1 MAGQNLI
8 LNILAKDKTKQAFS
22 GIQAGLTRL
31 RSTIFSVQS
40 ALLGIGAGVAIKSFV
55 DVGRQVEEL
64 GIRFNFL
71 FGSVSEGSK
80 AFNTLVNY
88 AARVPFSLEEIST
101 ASGNL
106 AVVSKDAKE
115 LENNLKIVGNV
126 AAVTGLDFRTTA
138 EQIQRS
144 FAGGIAS
151 ADIFRERGVRAL
163 LGFKAGV
170 NVTAEETAKR
180 FNEVFGEGG
189 RFGKATEVFATT
201 FTGTLSMLQD
211 KLFKFRL
218 ETSRAGFFD
227 FLKGG
232 LIVINKRIEENG
244 EALSKFSEKLGLFF
258 VNAIK
263 NIVKSGVV
271 VISTLK
277 PIFQF
282 MLAGMKGVLDVI
294 GILPPIVKEL
304 GILGFFMLGTKGK
317 LLTITIGYIIKKIQE
332 LLKYF
337 GVLGDSSGETAD
349 NLSEVDLKLQAID
362 KTFADIEK
370 EALSVNEAMTEMFTE
385 IEKANKEAEAMKENF
400 SPLRQQIIDL
410 NMKALQKSV
419 DLSRQFFEVVDMGI
433 KGTADGIAKAIVLG
447 ENLKASF
454 ANLANQ
460 ILIKV
465 ISALVEVALQIAFQV
480 ALENTTIVALI
491 QKLGLEKLITDEKK
505 KQNVLSKTSSGK
517 GFFGSILSIFGGGG
531 GNGLFQGGVGGARAS
546 GGTVSKGQAYLVGE
560 RGAELFIPNQSGQIT
575 QASRGTGGGAVSV
588 NFNINTLDARGFDEL
603 LVRNRGTITQI
614 INSAVNERGAKS
626 LI

>member
-244 EALSKFSEKLGLFF
+244 ETLSKFSEKLGLFF

-317 LLTITIGYIIKKIQE
+317 LLTITIGYIIKKIQD

-349 NLSEVDLKLQAID
+349 NLSEMDLKLQAID

-370 EALSVNEAMTEMFTE
+370 EALSVNEAMTEMFIE

-465 ISALVEVALQIAFQV
+465 IAALVEVALQIAFQV
-480 ALENTTIVALI
+480 ALENATIVALI
-491 QKLGLEKLITDEKK
+491 QKLGLEKLLTAEKQKQTEEQK
-505 KQNVLSKTSSGK
+505 KQNKAQGTAMLMSGNPL
-517 GFFGSILSIFGGGG
+517 GFLGFMAK
-531 GNGLFQGGVGGARAS
+531 GGA
-546 GGTVSKGQAYLVGE
+546 VEKGKPYIVGE
-560 RGAELFIPNQSGQIT
+560 QGAELFIPNQSGQIT

-614 INSAVNERGAKS
+614 INSAVNERGSKN

>member
-465 ISALVEVALQIAFQV
+465 IAALVEVALQIAFQV
-480 ALENTTIVALI
+480 ALENATIVALI
-491 QKLGLEKLITDEKK
+491 QKLGLEKLLTAEKK
-505 KQNVLSKTSSGK
+505 KQTEEQEKQNKAQGTAMLMSGNPLGFLGFMAK
-517 GFFGSILSIFGGGG
+517 GGS
-531 GNGLFQGGVGGARAS
+531 
-546 GGTVSKGQAYLVGE
+546 VSKGEPMIVGE
-560 RGAELFIPNQSGQIT
+560 QGAELFIPNSSGQIT
-575 QASRGTGGGAVSV
+575 QAARGTGGGAVSV

-614 INSAVNERGAKS
+614 INSAVNERGSKN

>member
-244 EALSKFSEKLGLFF
+244 ETLSKFSEKLGLFF

-317 LLTITIGYIIKKIQE
+317 LLTITIGYIIKKIQD

-349 NLSEVDLKLQAID
+349 NLSEMDLKLQAID

-370 EALSVNEAMTEMFTE
+370 EALSVNEAMTEMFIE

-447 ENLKASF
+447 ENLKVSF

-465 ISALVEVALQIAFQV
+465 IAALVEVALQIAFQV
-480 ALENTTIVALI
+480 ALENATIVALI
-491 QKLGLEKLITDEKK
+491 QKLGLEKLLTAEKK
-505 KQNVLSKTSSGK
+505 KQTEEQQKQNKAQGTAMLMSGNPL
-517 GFFGSILSIFGGGG
+517 GFLGFMAK
-531 GNGLFQGGVGGARAS
+531 GGA
-546 GGTVSKGQAYLVGE
+546 VEKGKPYIVGE
-560 RGAELFIPNQSGQIT
+560 QGAELFIPNQSGQIT

-614 INSAVNERGAKS
+614 INSAVNERGSKN

>member
-244 EALSKFSEKLGLFF
+244 ETLSKFSEKLGLFF

-317 LLTITIGYIIKKIQE
+317 LLTITIGYIIKKIQD

-349 NLSEVDLKLQAID
+349 NLSEMDLKLQAID

-465 ISALVEVALQIAFQV
+465 IAALVEVALQIAFQV
-480 ALENTTIVALI
+480 ALENATIVALI
-491 QKLGLEKLITDEKK
+491 QKLGLEKLLTAEKQKQTEEQK
-505 KQNVLSKTSSGK
+505 KQNKAQGTAMLMSGNPL
-517 GFFGSILSIFGGGG
+517 GFLGFMAK
-531 GNGLFQGGVGGARAS
+531 GGA
-546 GGTVSKGQAYLVGE
+546 VEKGKPYIVGE
-560 RGAELFIPNQSGQIT
+560 QGAELFIPNQSGQIT
-575 QASRGTGGGAVSV
+575 QSSRGTGGGAVSV

-614 INSAVNERGAKS
+614 INSAVNERGSKN

>member
-244 EALSKFSEKLGLFF
+244 ETLSKFSEKLGLFF

-317 LLTITIGYIIKKIQE
+317 LLTITIGYIIKKIQD

-349 NLSEVDLKLQAID
+349 NLSEMDLKLQAID

-370 EALSVNEAMTEMFTE
+370 EALSVNEAMTEMFIE

-447 ENLKASF
+447 ENLKVSF

-465 ISALVEVALQIAFQV
+465 IAALVEVALQIAFQV
-480 ALENTTIVALI
+480 ALENATIVALI
-491 QKLGLEKLITDEKK
+491 QKLGLEKLLTAEKQKQTEEQK
-505 KQNVLSKTSSGK
+505 KQNKAQGTAMLMSGNPLGFLGFMAKGAIYCWRTRCRIIYTKSIRSNYTSLKRYRQWS
-517 GFFGSILSIFGGGG
+517 SIS
-531 GNGLFQGGVGGARAS
+531 
-546 GGTVSKGQAYLVGE
+546 
-560 RGAELFIPNQSGQIT
+560 
-575 QASRGTGGGAVSV
+575 
-588 NFNINTLDARGFDEL
+588 
-603 LVRNRGTITQI
+603 
-614 INSAVNERGAKS
+614 
-626 LI
+626 

>member
-244 EALSKFSEKLGLFF
+244 ETLSKFSEKLGLFF

-317 LLTITIGYIIKKIQE
+317 LLTITIGYIIKKIQD

-349 NLSEVDLKLQAID
+349 NLSEMDLKLQAID

-370 EALSVNEAMTEMFTE
+370 EALSVNEAMTEMFIE

-447 ENLKASF
+447 ENLKVSF

-465 ISALVEVALQIAFQV
+465 IAALVEVALQIAFQV
-480 ALENTTIVALI
+480 ALENATIVALI
-491 QKLGLEKLITDEKK
+491 QKLGLEKLLTAEKQKQTEEQK
-505 KQNVLSKTSSGK
+505 KQNKAQGTAMLMSGNPL
-517 GFFGSILSIFGGGG
+517 GFLGFMAK
-531 GNGLFQGGVGGARAS
+531 GGA
-546 GGTVSKGQAYLVGE
+546 VEKGKPYIVGE
-560 RGAELFIPNQSGQIT
+560 QGAELFIPNQSGQIT

-614 INSAVNERGAKS
+614 INSAVNERGSKN

>member
-460 ILIKV
+460 ILIK
-465 ISALVEVALQIAFQV
+465 IIAALVEASLQMALQV
-480 ALENTTIVALI
+480 ALKNATIASLI
-491 QKLGLEKLITDEKK
+491 QELGLEKLLTAEKK
-505 KQNVLSKTSSGK
+505 KQREEEEKKNKAQGAALLMSGNPLGFLGFMAK
-517 GFFGSILSIFGGGG
+517 GGS
-531 GNGLFQGGVGGARAS
+531 
-546 GGTVSKGQAYLVGE
+546 VSKGEPMIVGE
-560 RGAELFIPNQSGQIT
+560 QGAELFIPNSSGQIT
-575 QASRGTGGGAVSV
+575 QAARGTGGGAVSV

-614 INSAVNERGAKS
+614 INSAVNERGNKS

>member
-170 NVTAEETAKR
+170 NVTAEETVKR

-271 VISTLK
+271 VIGTLK

-294 GILPPIVKEL
+294 GILPPIVKEF
-304 GILGFFMLGTKGK
+304 GIIGFFMLGTKGK

-337 GVLGDSSGETAD
+337 GVLGDSSGKTAD
-349 NLSEVDLKLQAID
+349 NLSEMDLKLQAID
-362 KTFADIEK
+362 NTFADVEK
-370 EALSVNEAMTEMFTE
+370 EALSVNDAVRDILTEM
-385 IEKANKEAEAMKENF
+385 EKANKEAEAMKDNF
-400 SPLRQQIIDL
+400 TPLRQQIIDL
-410 NMKALQKSV
+410 NMNALKKSV
-419 DLSRQFFEVVDMGI
+419 DLARQFFEVMDMGI

-460 ILIKV
+460 ILIK
-465 ISALVEVALQIAFQV
+465 IIAALVEASLQMALQV
-480 ALENTTIVALI
+480 ALKNSTIAALI
-491 QKLGLEKLITDEKK
+491 QELGLEKLLTAEKK
-505 KQNVLSKTSSGK
+505 KQREEEEKKNKAQGAALLMSGNPLGFLGFMAK
-517 GFFGSILSIFGGGG
+517 GGS
-531 GNGLFQGGVGGARAS
+531 
-546 GGTVSKGQAYLVGE
+546 VSKGEPMIVGE
-560 RGAELFIPNQSGQIT
+560 QGAELFIPNSSGQIT
-575 QASRGTGGGAVSV
+575 QAARGTGGGAVSV

-614 INSAVNERGAKS
+614 INNAVNERGSKN

>member
-244 EALSKFSEKLGLFF
+244 ETLSKFSEKLGLFF

-317 LLTITIGYIIKKIQE
+317 LLTITIGYIIKKIQD

-349 NLSEVDLKLQAID
+349 NLSEMDLKLQAID

-370 EALSVNEAMTEMFTE
+370 EALSVNEAMTEMFIE

-447 ENLKASF
+447 ENLKVSF

-465 ISALVEVALQIAFQV
+465 IAALVEVALQIAFQV
-480 ALENTTIVALI
+480 ALENATIVALI
-491 QKLGLEKLITDEKK
+491 QKLGLEKLLTAEKQKQTEEQK
-505 KQNVLSKTSSGK
+505 KQNKAQGTAMLMSGNPL
-517 GFFGSILSIFGGGG
+517 GFLGFMAK
-531 GNGLFQGGVGGARAS
+531 GGA
-546 GGTVSKGQAYLVGE
+546 VEKGKPYIVGE
-560 RGAELFIPNQSGQIT
+560 QGAELFIPNQSGQIT
-575 QASRGTGGGAVSV
+575 QSSRGTGGGAVSV

-614 INSAVNERGAKS
+614 INSAVNERGSKN

>member
-170 NVTAEETAKR
+170 NVTAEETVKR

-271 VISTLK
+271 VIGTLK

-294 GILPPIVKEL
+294 GILPPIVKEF
-304 GILGFFMLGTKGK
+304 GIIGFFMLGTKGK

-337 GVLGDSSGETAD
+337 GVLGDSSGKTAD
-349 NLSEVDLKLQAID
+349 NLSEMDLKLQAID
-362 KTFADIEK
+362 NTFADVEK
-370 EALSVNEAMTEMFTE
+370 EALSVNDAVRDILTEM
-385 IEKANKEAEAMKENF
+385 EKANKEAEAMKDNF
-400 SPLRQQIIDL
+400 TPLRQQIIDL
-410 NMKALQKSV
+410 NMNALKKSV
-419 DLSRQFFEVVDMGI
+419 DLARQFFEVMDMGI

-460 ILIKV
+460 ILIK
-465 ISALVEVALQIAFQV
+465 IIAALVEASLQMALQV
-480 ALENTTIVALI
+480 ALKNSTIAALI
-491 QKLGLEKLITDEKK
+491 QELGLEKLLTAEKK
-505 KQNVLSKTSSGK
+505 KQREEEEKKNKAQGAALLMSGNPLGFLGFMAK
-517 GFFGSILSIFGGGG
+517 GGS
-531 GNGLFQGGVGGARAS
+531 
-546 GGTVSKGQAYLVGE
+546 VSKGEPMIVGE
-560 RGAELFIPNQSGQIT
+560 QGAELFIPNSSGQIT
-575 QASRGTGGGAVSV
+575 QAARGTGGGAVSV

-603 LVRNRGTITQI
+603 LLRNRGTITQI
-614 INSAVNERGAKS
+614 INNAVNERGSKN

>member
-40 ALLGIGAGVAIKSFV
+40 ALLGIGAGLAIKSFV

-88 AARVPFSLEEIST
+88 AAKVPFSLEEIST

-170 NVTAEETAKR
+170 NVTAEETVKR

-294 GILPPIVKEL
+294 GILPPIVKEF
-304 GILGFFMLGTKGK
+304 GIIGFFMLGTKGK

-337 GVLGDSSGETAD
+337 GVLGDSSGKTAD
-349 NLSEVDLKLQAID
+349 NLSEMDLKLQAID
-362 KTFADIEK
+362 NTFADVEK
-370 EALSVNEAMTEMFTE
+370 EALSVNDAVRDILTEM
-385 IEKANKEAEAMKENF
+385 EKANKEAEAMKENF

-410 NMKALQKSV
+410 NMKALKKSV
-419 DLSRQFFEVVDMGI
+419 DLATQFFEVMDMGI

-460 ILIKV
+460 ILIK
-465 ISALVEVALQIAFQV
+465 IIAALVEASLQMALQV
-480 ALENTTIVALI
+480 ALKNATIAALI
-491 QKLGLEKLITDEKK
+491 QELGLEKLLTAEKK
-505 KQNVLSKTSSGK
+505 KQREEEEKKNKAQGAALLMSGNPLGFLGFMAK
-517 GFFGSILSIFGGGG
+517 GGS
-531 GNGLFQGGVGGARAS
+531 
-546 GGTVSKGQAYLVGE
+546 VSKGEPMIVGE
-560 RGAELFIPNQSGQIT
+560 QGAELFIPNSSGQIT
-575 QASRGTGGGAVSV
+575 QAARGTGGGAVSV

-603 LVRNRGTITQI
+603 LLRNRGTITQI
-614 INSAVNERGAKS
+614 INNAVNERGSKN

>member
-1 MAGQNLI
+1 MLQQ
-8 LNILAKDKTKQAFS
+8 KKQ
-22 GIQAGLTRL
+22 Q
-31 RSTIFSVQS
+31 
-40 ALLGIGAGVAIKSFV
+40 
-55 DVGRQVEEL
+55 
-64 GIRFNFL
+64 
-71 FGSVSEGSK
+71 
-80 AFNTLVNY
+80 
-88 AARVPFSLEEIST
+88 
-101 ASGNL
+101 
-106 AVVSKDAKE
+106 
-115 LENNLKIVGNV
+115 
-126 AAVTGLDFRTTA
+126 
-138 EQIQRS
+138 
-144 FAGGIAS
+144 
-151 ADIFRERGVRAL
+151 
-163 LGFKAGV
+163 
-170 NVTAEETAKR
+170 KR

-244 EALSKFSEKLGLFF
+244 ETLSKFSEKLGLFF

-317 LLTITIGYIIKKIQE
+317 LLTITIGYIIKKIQD

-349 NLSEVDLKLQAID
+349 NLSEMDLKLQAID

-370 EALSVNEAMTEMFTE
+370 EALSVNEAMTEMFIE

-447 ENLKASF
+447 ENLKVSF

-465 ISALVEVALQIAFQV
+465 IAALVEVALQIAFQV
-480 ALENTTIVALI
+480 ALENATIVALI
-491 QKLGLEKLITDEKK
+491 QKLGLEKLLTAEKQKQTEEQK
-505 KQNVLSKTSSGK
+505 KQNKAQGTAMLMSGNPL
-517 GFFGSILSIFGGGG
+517 GFLGFMAK
-531 GNGLFQGGVGGARAS
+531 GGA
-546 GGTVSKGQAYLVGE
+546 VEKGKPYIVGE
-560 RGAELFIPNQSGQIT
+560 QGAELFIPNQSGQIT

-614 INSAVNERGAKS
+614 INSAVNERGSKN

>member
-244 EALSKFSEKLGLFF
+244 ETLSKFSEKLGLFF

-317 LLTITIGYIIKKIQE
+317 LLTITIGYIIKKIQD

-349 NLSEVDLKLQAID
+349 NLSEMDLKLQAID

-370 EALSVNEAMTEMFTE
+370 EALSVNEAMTEMFIE

-447 ENLKASF
+447 ENLKVSF

-465 ISALVEVALQIAFQV
+465 IAALVEVALQIAFQV
-480 ALENTTIVALI
+480 ALENATIVALI
-491 QKLGLEKLITDEKK
+491 QKLGLEKLLTAEKQKQTEEQK
-505 KQNVLSKTSSGK
+505 KQNKAQGTAMLMSGNPL
-517 GFFGSILSIFGGGG
+517 GFLGFMAK
-531 GNGLFQGGVGGARAS
+531 GGA
-546 GGTVSKGQAYLVGE
+546 VEKGKPYIVGE
-560 RGAELFIPNQSGQIT
+560 QGAELFIPNQSGQIT